1 MRIFRSSFIFLAL
14 CAPLAQ
20 AACVL
25 PQPPQHIPDG
35 ASADAEAMKFA
46 KRRVERY
53 LEDSRRFVKCLDTMD
68 KTAVGTGRDNEERR
82 RARINNYN
90 LAMENAAAV
99 ISEYEENVRQFN
111 NR

>member
-1 MRIFRSSFIFLAL
+1 MRFLIPSVFLFTL
-14 CAPLAQ
+14 CAPLAH

-25 PQPPQHIPDG
+25 PTPPKNFPDG
-35 ASADAEAMKFA
+35 ITADNETMEFA

-53 LEDSRRFVKCLDTMD
+53 FDSSRRFLKCLDTMD

-82 RARINNYN
+82 RRRIDDYN
-90 LAMENAAAV
+90 TSMQNVASVM
-99 ISEYEENVRQFN
+99 SEYTESVRQFN

>member
-1 MRIFRSSFIFLAL
+1 MRIFRTSFIFLTL

-20 AACVL
+20 AACIL
-25 PQPPQHIPDG
+25 PLPPQHFPEG
-35 ASADAEAMKFA
+35 ATADAEAMKFA

-53 LEDSRRFVKCLDTMD
+53 LEDSRRFLKCLDTMD

-82 RARINNYN
+82 KARINNYN
-90 LAMENAAAV
+90 VAMENAAMV